1 MRQAIDSPEIRS
13 GGRAPRGPRA
23 GRALLLALVV
33 GSFPLASLLAGD
45 GLEIEGGDRTMV
57 SNGIVFTRDIYEPVL
72 KPTCAQAR
80 CHDLETREHDLSM
93 LSWED
98 IASGSEDGPIFIPG
112 KADESEIMLRLRG
125 KKKPPMPLKKKALP
139 GETQQ
144 RIADWIDSGVIQLTA
159 TLGGQAT
166 GVQWSVQP
174 DSFGLISGSG
184 LFTPNVEE
192 GEGLVVATKKSA
204 TDTIRITVL
213 REAP

>member
-1 MRQAIDSPEIRS
+1 MRKATDVQETRS
-13 GGRAPRGPRA
+13 HGKGRGRPRA
-23 GRALLLALVV
+23 GRTLLLALIVT
-33 GSFPLASLLAGD
+33 SFPLASLLAGD
-45 GLEIEGGDRTMV
+45 GLEIEGGDREMV
-57 SNGIVFTRDIYEPVL
+57 SKGIVFTRDIYEPVL
-72 KPTCAQAR
+72 KPTCGAAR

-98 IASGSEDGPIFIPG
+98 IAAGSEDGPIFIPG

-159 TLGGQAT
+159 TLGGEAT
-166 GVQWSVQP
+166 GVSWSVLP

-184 LFTPNVEE
+184 LFTPGVEE